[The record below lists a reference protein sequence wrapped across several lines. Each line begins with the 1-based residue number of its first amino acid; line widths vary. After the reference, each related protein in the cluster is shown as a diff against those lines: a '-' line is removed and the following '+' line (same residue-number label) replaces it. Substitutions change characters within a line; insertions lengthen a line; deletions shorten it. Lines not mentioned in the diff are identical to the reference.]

1 MPPGLKVALAGVGL
15 LSLIG
20 VNYVAAMSLDSGN
33 PKPIVS
39 GVRDIVNNP
48 GWELASYQL
57 YPWWMSTQFEIVEVR
72 HLGSPS
78 TERQISLDTLG
89 VSIPSVHLDTTE
101 EPIDIA
107 GISERDLNRFLEHR
121 KTSDGHK
128 VLCRRSPPQ
137 RGLCDFFI
145 AWDASRTTAERV
157 EFVAADFGQAGF
169 GLVDLMLLKEIAPRV
184 AKAVSDTS
192 VNYVD

>member
-1 MPPGLKVALAGVGL
+1 MPPSLRVALAVVGL
-15 LSLIG
+15 LSLVG
-20 VNYVAAMSLDSGN
+20 VNSVAAMSLDSGN

-39 GVRDIVNNP
+39 GVRDIVNNR

-57 YPWWMSTQFEIVEVR
+57 YPWWLSTQFERVEVR

-78 TERQISLDTLG
+78 TEQQISLDTLG
-89 VSIPSVHLDTTE
+89 ISIPSVHLDTTE
-101 EPIDIA
+101 EPIDIV
-107 GISERDLNRFLEHR
+107 GISERDLNSFLEHR

-128 VLCRRSPPQ
+128 VLCRTSPPQ

-145 AWDASRTTAERV
+145 AWDASRKTAEPV
-157 EFVAADFGQAGF
+157 QFVAADFGQAGF
-169 GLVDLMLLKEIAPRV
+169 GLVELLLLQEIAPRV
-184 AKAVSDTS
+184 AEAVSETS